1 MSEEKEKPQEDR
13 TPGIFSWNE
22 LMTSDAEGGA
32 QFYESLFGWSREV
45 MPMPNGEY
53 HFFKI
58 GDRPAAGMVQFDEQ
72 MGQVPPHWGGYVTV
86 ESLEES
92 LAKAS
97 ELGGTV
103 LVEATDL
110 PMGRFAVL
118 QDPQGATISLWQFK
132 DDVDCGEAD
141 SD

>member
-1 MSEEKEKPQEDR
+1 MSEENETPQEDR

-22 LMTSDAEGGA
+22 LMTSDAGA
-32 QFYESLFGWSREV
+32 AASFYEGLFGWTREV

-58 GDRPAAGMVQFDEQ
+58 GERPAAGMVQIDDQ
-72 MGQVPPHWGGYVTV
+72 MGPVPPHWGGYVTV
-86 ESLEES
+86 ENLEES

-97 ELGGTV
+97 ELGGKV

-132 DDVDCGEAD
+132 EGADCSEGD
-141 SD
+141 